1 MILIDTSAWIEYRRS
16 TGSPECVRVRELVA
30 TDAAVCVTEPV
41 VMELMAGIPS
51 GSGRQQ
57 LTRFIRRFEW
67 ASVAGLDDYEK
78 AADVYLR
85 CRAGGETVRSM
96 IDCLIA
102 AVALRTGSAVL
113 HRDRDFDVIARYLP
127 LQLA

>member
-1 MILIDTSAWIEYRRS
+1 M
-16 TGSPECVRVRELVA
+16 VA